1 VSPLDADVLVIG
13 SGPAGLQAAIH
24 AARAKVGV
32 VVLGKIESS
41 AAYSVKMENYF
52 GLPKTVDGTELLM
65 NGIRQARS
73 FGAEIVQG
81 NIVSA
86 SASGGRFEA
95 VLESGD
101 TVTAKAVV
109 IASGVSR
116 VKLGVPGE
124 KELFGK
130 GVSYCASCDCNFYK
144 GKRVA
149 IVGNQS
155 EAAVSAELMTRYAS
169 KVYWVAPQMDVDP
182 SLSEKALSAGAEHVA
197 SAVGSIQGEGKVE
210 HLLLEDG
217 TSLDVDGVFI
227 ELGGRSSADMAMDLG
242 LMPELDDT
250 IAVNRDCSTSVPG
263 IFACGDITGR
273 PWQLAK
279 AVGEGAVAGLSA
291 AAYAKKV
298 SE

>member
-1 VSPLDADVLVIG
+1 MVIIG
-13 SGPAGLQAAIH
+13 CGPAGLQAAIH

-32 VVLGKIESS
+32 VVLGKIAGS
-41 AAYSVKMENYF
+41 AAYAVKMENYF

-73 FGAEIVQG
+73 FGAEFMQCNVL
-81 NIVSA
+81 SA
-86 SASGGRFEA
+86 SAGDGRFTFVNETGEEI
-95 VLESGD
+95 VS
-101 TVTAKAVV
+101 KAVI

-116 VKLGVPGE
+116 VKLGAPGE

-130 GVSYCASCDCNFYK
+130 GVSYCAHCDCNFYK
-144 GKRVA
+144 GRRVA
-149 IVGNQS
+149 IVGSQS

-169 KVYWVAPQMDVDP
+169 KVYWVAPSPDVDP
-182 SLSEKALSAGAEHVA
+182 SLQQKAVSAGAEMLDSPVA
-197 SAVGSIQGEGKVE
+197 SIEGEGKVE
-210 HLLLEDG
+210 HLRLEDG
-217 TSLDVDGVFI
+217 TVLDVDGVFI
-227 ELGGRSSADMAMDLG
+227 ELGGKSSVDIAMDLG

-250 IAVNRDCSTSVPG
+250 IKIDRDGSTSVPG

-291 AAYAKKV
+291 ASYAKKGAAN
-298 SE
+298 